1 MTGEMQL
8 PDALISV
15 IVPVYKAEQTLDRC
29 VGSIVS
35 QTYRNL
41 EIILVDDGSPDD
53 CPVMC
58 DTWSVKDAR
67 IKVVHQKNGGVAK
80 ARNVGLACATGDL
93 LAWVDSDDWIDQH
106 YLDELYQLLVESNA
120 DMAVSKKRVESNSA
134 CALVSDAEEIMQM
147 HVLGRFGFEL
157 WRTLTKT
164 EKYSNLQFQELKV
177 GEDADMLMRVRSR
190 CSRITVSH
198 IQGYHYSISEQSSVH
213 GVGIDSKLDW
223 MRSQRMQEQYIAAH
237 HPNLLGCA
245 KYNRVYAFSLMLRGL
260 RGADKNNA
268 ITELKK
274 KLRRGIITALPALPW
289 SLLNA
294 SEKREAM
301 AALKVI
307 VLG

>member
-1 MTGEMQL
+1 MTGEMQS

-53 CPVMC
+53 CPAMC

-67 IKVVHQKNGGVAK
+67 IKVVHQKNGGVTK
-80 ARNVGLACATGDL
+80 ARNTGLACATGDL

-106 YLDELYQLLVESNA
+106 YLDEMYQLLVESNA

-164 EKYSNLQFQELKV
+164 EKYSNLQFQELK
-177 GEDADMLMRVRSR
+177 SR
-190 CSRITVSH
+190 RRRRYAHASAFQMFSNHGISYSRLPLQHKRAI
-198 IQGYHYSISEQSSVH
+198 
-213 GVGIDSKLDW
+213 
-223 MRSQRMQEQYIAAH
+223 
-237 HPNLLGCA
+237 LGA
-245 KYNRVYAFSLMLRGL
+245 WSWNRFQA
-260 RGADKNNA
+260 
-268 ITELKK
+268 
-274 KLRRGIITALPALPW
+274 
-289 SLLNA
+289 
-294 SEKREAM
+294 
-301 AALKVI
+301 
-307 VLG
+307 

>member
-1 MTGEMQL
+1 MTGEMQS

-53 CPVMC
+53 CPAMC

-67 IKVVHQKNGGVAK
+67 IKVVHQKNGGVTK
-80 ARNVGLACATGDL
+80 ARNTGLACATGDL

-106 YLDELYQLLVESNA
+106 YLDEMYQLLVESNA

-177 GEDADMLMRVRSR
+177 
-190 CSRITVSH
+190 
-198 IQGYHYSISEQSSVH
+198 
-213 GVGIDSKLDW
+213 
-223 MRSQRMQEQYIAAH
+223 
-237 HPNLLGCA
+237 
-245 KYNRVYAFSLMLRGL
+245 
-260 RGADKNNA
+260 
-268 ITELKK
+268 
-274 KLRRGIITALPALPW
+274 
-289 SLLNA
+289 
-294 SEKREAM
+294 
-301 AALKVI
+301 
-307 VLG
+307 

>member
-93 LAWVDSDDWIDQH
+93 LAWVDSVR
-106 YLDELYQLLVESNA
+106 LD
-120 DMAVSKKRVESNSA
+120 
-134 CALVSDAEEIMQM
+134 
-147 HVLGRFGFEL
+147 
-157 WRTLTKT
+157 
-164 EKYSNLQFQELKV
+164 
-177 GEDADMLMRVRSR
+177 
-190 CSRITVSH
+190 
-198 IQGYHYSISEQSSVH
+198 
-213 GVGIDSKLDW
+213 
-223 MRSQRMQEQYIAAH
+223 
-237 HPNLLGCA
+237 
-245 KYNRVYAFSLMLRGL
+245 
-260 RGADKNNA
+260 
-268 ITELKK
+268 
-274 KLRRGIITALPALPW
+274 
-289 SLLNA
+289 
-294 SEKREAM
+294 
-301 AALKVI
+301 
-307 VLG
+307 

>member
-1 MTGEMQL
+1 MTGEMQS

-53 CPVMC
+53 CPAMC

-67 IKVVHQKNGGVAK
+67 IKVVHQKNGGVTK
-80 ARNVGLACATGDL
+80 ARNTGLACATGDL

-106 YLDELYQLLVESNA
+106 YLDEMYQLLVESNA

-198 IQGYHYSISEQSSVH
+198 IQGYHYSINEQSSVH
-213 GVGIDSKLDW
+213 GV
-223 MRSQRMQEQYIAAH
+223 
-237 HPNLLGCA
+237 
-245 KYNRVYAFSLMLRGL
+245 
-260 RGADKNNA
+260 
-268 ITELKK
+268 
-274 KLRRGIITALPALPW
+274 
-289 SLLNA
+289 
-294 SEKREAM
+294 
-301 AALKVI
+301 
-307 VLG
+307 